1 MDIPV
6 LTTVAPYLLGAL
18 VFLLLLRGFFRN
30 GKKPERRRGGGQR
43 GRNHFSRFRS
53 VEKQR
58 SQAVDRTDTVDLGN
72 PNTQIRYVLNADF
85 EKRRIMNKG
94 EYAVYAAARDL
105 LSSISPGHHVFPQVP
120 MGELLASR
128 CDKAFRAINSKR
140 LDLAIVDSSGT
151 PVAAVEYHG
160 NGHFQGTAM
169 QRDRIKKCALER
181 AGIPLIE
188 LYTGFE
194 RSDFEQR
201 LRSVLGL
208 EAPPTAQ

>member
-1 MDIPV
+1 MDMLV
-6 LTTVAPYLLGAL
+6 FTTVAPYLLGAV
-18 VFLLLLRGFFRN
+18 VFLFVLRGFFR
-30 GKKPERRRGGGQR
+30 GGRKLERRRGGGQR
-43 GRNHFSRFRS
+43 GRNHFPRFHS

-58 SQAVDRTDTVDLGN
+58 TQAVDRAETADLGN

-105 LSSISPGHHVFPQVP
+105 LGSISPGHHVFPQVS

-128 CDKAFRAINSKR
+128 CDNAYRAINSKR

-194 RSDFEQR
+194 RSDFERR